1 MRTILTDILV
11 FCAAQQCSI
20 MATYLPGDQ
29 NYVADYI
36 SRLNMGD
43 GYQLNPKVFKIICNI
58 SLFPTIDRFASKNN
72 ALLPVYNSFF

>member
-1 MRTILTDILV
+1 
-11 FCAAQQCSI
+11 

-43 GYQLNPKVFKIICNI
+43 GYQLNPTMFETICAI
-58 SLFPTIDRFASKNN
+58 STYPTIDRFASSTNN
-72 ALLPVYNSFF
+72 LLATYNSLF